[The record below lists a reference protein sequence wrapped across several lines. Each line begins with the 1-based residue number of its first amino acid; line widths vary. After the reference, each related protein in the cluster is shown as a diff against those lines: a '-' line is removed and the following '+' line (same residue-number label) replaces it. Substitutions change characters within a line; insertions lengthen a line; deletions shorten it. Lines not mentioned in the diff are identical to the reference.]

1 MDAQSFNCRDT
12 PIAIPAGFDLKQIPK
27 DGATL
32 RLVSPV
38 AGTGQAT
45 PLPIGS
51 GTPNGEGLALHEST
65 LTELR
70 VNQSDT
76 NNRSRN
82 PLLEARLSIPAAHS
96 FPGVNAVAELF
107 LYFSDGTGKDR
118 DTADGPLRDRW
129 ICLSI
134 TCVLGA
140 DTDPTAQYFTSLTPG
155 GTATNRPVLTKLFAP
170 TDTFL
175 EYRGADLRGRT
186 YTNPRPRD
194 KCDAPSYVRY
204 FVCTTPI
211 SIGSQA
217 TVDRLASLASGAPGK
232 IPPGPPRQG
241 GSTSQ
246 SDLTRKVSRIDGI
259 RLGDPASTSGLGRKA
274 TSALK
279 CYRIDP
285 EKDVKNGRVTIGRK
299 SKTTLAEELLDKEA
313 AGGQTIGVE
322 GSTAGSVQPGDV
334 EFWLAIAGALLLTT
348 ILVGVL
354 YYFGFSKAA
363 TAATGAAVPATAAT
377 ASAPTATAATGAS
390 NAATAT
396 AAPNAATPAQN
407 AATGASQLAVGFAA
421 GLATIL
427 IIGLIVLSISNN
439 NYVSWVLAGL
449 VIVALVT
456 PGLTLAYWFL
466 NRETVPA
473 SAPASASPAAS
484 AAATDPAATDPLAA
498 APAATA
504 NNNANNPFGSRPA
517 TAAP

>member
-38 AGTGQAT
+38 AGTGQVT
-45 PLPIGS
+45 PLPIGG

-76 NNRSRN
+76 NNLSRN
-82 PLLEARLSIPAAHS
+82 PLLDTRLSIPAAHS

-134 TCVLGA
+134 TCILGA

-217 TVDRLASLASGAPGK
+217 TVDRLTSLASGAPGK

-246 SDLTRKVSRIDGI
+246 SDLTRKVSRVEGI
-259 RLGDPASTSGLGRKA
+259 RLGNPATTSGLGSKA

-299 SKTTLAEELLDKEA
+299 SKTTLAEELLQKEA
-313 AGGQTIGVE
+313 AGGQTMGVE
-322 GSTAGSVQPGDV
+322 VSTAGSVQPGDV

-363 TAATGAAVPATAAT
+363 TAAAAAAAVPATTAAVPAAAAT
-377 ASAPTATAATGAS
+377 GTAAT
-390 NAATAT
+390 ATAT
-396 AAPNAATPAQN
+396 AAPNAAT
-407 AATGASQLAVGFAA
+407 GSSQLAVGFAA

-456 PGLTLAYWFL
+456 PGLTLVYWFL
-466 NRETVPA
+466 NRGTAPA
-473 SAPASASPAAS
+473 SAPAPASASASPAAP
-484 AAATDPAATDPLAA
+484 AAPAVATDPAAPAAPVAA
-498 APAATA
+498 ATAAAATA
-504 NNNANNPFGSRPA
+504 NNNANNPSG
-517 TAAP
+517 

>member
-12 PIAIPAGFDLKQIPK
+12 PIAIPAGFNLTQIPK

-32 RLVSPV
+32 RLISPV
-38 AGTGQAT
+38 AGTGQVT
-45 PLPIGS
+45 PLPIGG

-70 VNQSDT
+70 FNQSDT

-82 PLLEARLSIPAAHS
+82 PLLDTRLSIPAAHS

-107 LYFSDGTGKDR
+107 LYFSDGGGKDR

-186 YTNPRPRD
+186 YTNPRPTD

-217 TVDRLASLASGAPGK
+217 TVDRLTSLASGAPGK

-246 SDLTRKVSRIDGI
+246 SDLTRKVSRIEGI
-259 RLGDPASTSGLGRKA
+259 RLGNPATTSGLGSKA

-313 AGGQTIGVE
+313 AGGQAIGVE

-334 EFWLAIAGALLLTT
+334 ELWLAAAGALLLTT

-363 TAATGAAVPATAAT
+363 TAAAVPATAAAVPAT
-377 ASAPTATAATGAS
+377 ASAPTATAATGA
-390 NAATAT
+390 
-396 AAPNAATPAQN
+396 
-407 AATGASQLAVGFAA
+407 AATGSSQLAVGFAA

-466 NRETVPA
+466 NRGTVPA
-473 SAPASASPAAS
+473 SAPASAAAPAAPAAPAAS
-484 AAATDPAATDPLAA
+484 AASAA
-498 APAATA
+498 AAAAAAAAARAATA

-517 TAAP
+517 AAGP

>member
-76 NNRSRN
+76 NNLSRN
-82 PLLEARLSIPAAHS
+82 PLLDTRLSIPAAHS

-217 TVDRLASLASGAPGK
+217 TVDRLTTLASGAPGK

-241 GSTSQ
+241 GATSQ

-299 SKTTLAEELLDKEA
+299 SKTTLAEELLQKEA
-313 AGGQTIGVE
+313 AGGQAIGVE

-363 TAATGAAVPATAAT
+363 TAAAAT
-377 ASAPTATAATGAS
+377 ASAPAATAATGT
-390 NAATAT
+390 AATAT
-396 AAPNAATPAQN
+396 ATATASPN

-466 NRETVPA
+466 NRGTAPA
-473 SAPASASPAAS
+473 SAPASASPAAAAPAS
-484 AAATDPAATDPLAA
+484 AASAVAPVVNDPATAAAATDPAT
-498 APAATA
+498 T

-517 TAAP
+517 TAGP